1 MSIRSLLPTL
11 WPAGSNGSND
21 PFTALR
27 HEVDRAFES
36 FGRALPAVSWSQE
49 MVMPR
54 VNITRKD
61 KTLEVTAE
69 LPGVDLKD
77 VQLLVEDDILTI
89 KGEKKQE
96 KEDSSAER
104 HLFECSYGSFSR
116 SIALPFDADPKSIAA
131 AFKNGVLT
139 VTIPV
144 PANAQVKAK
153 RIEIRSAA

>member
-11 WPAGSNGSND
+11 WPAGSNGSHD
-21 PFTALR
+21 PFSALR

-36 FGRALPAVSWSQE
+36 FGRSLPAVTWPQDA
-49 MVMPR
+49 VMPR
-54 VNITRKD
+54 VNVTQKD

-77 VQLLVEDDILTI
+77 VELLVDDDVLTI
-89 KGEKKQE
+89 KGEKKHE
-96 KEDSSAER
+96 KEDTSAER
-104 HLFECSYGSFSR
+104 HLYECSYGGFSR
-116 SIALPFDADPKSIAA
+116 SITLPFKADAKSIIA

-144 PANAQVKAK
+144 PANARAKAQ
-153 RIEIRSAA
+153 RIEIKPAA